1 MAKLWNYIKE
11 RMRLYP
17 NQTISEKDKSYSYYE
32 IVQKATMLSEQLSDE
47 CYGILCKSELETA
60 ICLLVCFAASK
71 TAVVMSDRYGEAH
84 VKSIISLIGFKKI
97 LVGVAGNSI
106 VQMDSGYDSYAEPYD
121 KPAVI
126 MCTSGTTGCPKGS
139 IITDDNLICNTGDI
153 RDFLPIDKQDS
164 ILIIRPL
171 YHSSALTGEFLTA
184 LVSGAKIVFY
194 SERYNP
200 LRINRIIADKK
211 ITIMGATP
219 SLLYQFCKVLKS
231 NNRLS
236 QLKTV
241 VISGECLTKT
251 VAEQLRLCCPKTKF
265 FNIYGLTEA
274 SPRATQLPCNEFDDN
289 PEPVGIPL
297 KHVRIKIINAAGKEV
312 SDGESGE
319 VLLKGG
325 SISPG
330 YYNNDKL
337 TNKVFAN
344 GWLHTGDIGYIQNNR
359 LYINGR
365 HDDMMIKAGMNIYPK
380 EIENAIKSCDG
391 IYDAAAYGVNK
402 EELTKI
408 VLEVQTELSIGEV
421 FNMCRCNLDAHLMPD
436 EIKTVS
442 ELPKNGTG
450 KIIRKRLR

>member
-11 RMRLYP
+11 NMCLYP
-17 NQTISEKDKSYSYYE
+17 NQTISEKNKCYSYYE
-32 IVQKATMLSEQLSDE
+32 IVQKVAMLSEQLSDE
-47 CYGILCKSELETA
+47 CYGILCKSELDTA
-60 ICLLVCFAASK
+60 ICLLACFAASK

-84 VKSIISLIGFKKI
+84 VKSIIKLVGFKKI
-97 LVGVAGNSI
+97 IVGLASDSI
-106 VQMDSGYDSYAEPYD
+106 VQIDSGYDSYTEPLD

-139 IITDDNLICNTGDI
+139 IITDDNLICNTSDI
-153 RDFLPIDKQDS
+153 RDFLPIDKRDC

-184 LVSGAKIVFY
+184 LISGAKIVFC

-200 LRINRIIADKK
+200 LHINSIIADKK

-231 NNRLS
+231 KNQLS
-236 QLKTV
+236 LLKTV

-251 VAEQLRLCCPKTKF
+251 VAKQLRLCCPKTKF

-274 SPRATQLPCNEFDDN
+274 SPRATQLPCNEFDEN
-289 PEPVGIPL
+289 PESVGIPL
-297 KHVRIKIINAAGKEV
+297 RHVSIKIIDVDGKEV
-312 SDGESGE
+312 LDGESGE

-325 SISPG
+325 SISPA
-330 YYNNDKL
+330 YYNNDTL
-337 TNKVFAN
+337 TNEVFLN

-365 HDDMMIKAGMNIYPK
+365 RDDMMIKAGMNIYPK

-391 IYDAAAYGVNK
+391 IYDAVAYGVNK
-402 EELTKI
+402 EELTRI
-408 VLEVQTELSIGEV
+408 VLEVQTGLSMGKV
-421 FNMCRCNLDAHLMPD
+421 FDLCRCNLDAHLMPD
-436 EIKTVS
+436 EIKIVS
-442 ELPKNGTG
+442 ELPKNETG
-450 KIIRKRLR
+450 KIIRKR